1 MGICKF
7 STLLSYSEIQ
17 MYHKTHFNRGQ
28 EKPTGLPEY
37 LDLAS

>member
-1 MGICKF
+1 
-7 STLLSYSEIQ
+7 

-37 LDLAS
+37 LDLASWILVIFLNYL